1 MTVLVAICALAAATY
16 FGYYVGRRATST
28 PSTWKK
34 RTGRIA
40 LGRLAVGLLVL
51 VAVRQ
56 VRRRFAVARVL
67 SDGMAIRGMRIAV
80 PLELWRGGVARLR
93 SY

>member
-1 MTVLVAICALAAATY
+1 MTVLVAMCALAAATG

-28 PSTWKK
+28 PSTWRK
-34 RTGRIA
+34 RTSRVA
-40 LGRLAVGLLVL
+40 LGRLAVGLLVA
-51 VAVRQ
+51 VAARHI
-56 VRRRFAVARVL
+56 RRRFALARVL
-67 SDGMAIRGMRIAV
+67 SDAIGIRGMRTAA